1 MVRRTIPGCASLFA
15 LTLEPNV
22 CACLKRAKDGLIGLF
37 FPPRCVGC
45 DREGAFICAACR
57 QCLPY
62 LVPPLCKSCGRPLI
76 TDNCPSCRKWKL
88 EINGIR
94 SPYAFEGIMKQ
105 AIYRLK
111 YGQWKVLAAPLGG
124 LLAQYV
130 PTASLPMDVL
140 APVPLHP
147 RRLRERGYNQSA
159 ILAREV
165 GRLLDVPVIEGCL
178 ERKSNGRAQ
187 ARTADAAERRRNVH
201 GAFEC
206 RDERLKGRRVVIVDD
221 VCTTGATLD
230 ACGAAVLRA
239 GAVSAWGL
247 ALAREI

>member
-1 MVRRTIPGCASLFA
+1 
-15 LTLEPNV
+15 
-22 CACLKRAKDGLIGLF
+22 
-37 FPPRCVGC
+37 
-45 DREGAFICAACR
+45 
-57 QCLPY
+57 
-62 LVPPLCKSCGRPLI
+62 
-76 TDNCPSCRKWKL
+76 
-88 EINGIR
+88 
-94 SPYAFEGIMKQ
+94 MKQ

-124 LLAQYV
+124 LLAQYA

-159 ILAREV
+159 LLAREM
-165 GRLLDVPVIEGCL
+165 GRLLDIPVIEGCL
-178 ERKSNGRAQ
+178 GRKSNGRAQ
-187 ARTADAAERRRNVH
+187 ARTADAAERRQNVQ

-206 RDERLKGRRVVIVDD
+206 RDDRLMGRRVVIVDD